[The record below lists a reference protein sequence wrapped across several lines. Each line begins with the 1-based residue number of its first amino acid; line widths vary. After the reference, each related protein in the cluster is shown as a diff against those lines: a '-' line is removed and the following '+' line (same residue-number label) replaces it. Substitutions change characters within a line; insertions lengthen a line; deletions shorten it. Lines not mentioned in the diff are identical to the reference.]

1 DRVTLT
7 LRRDGRDEDVRLA
20 AAAFPVARADEL
32 AWQLL
37 GLEAVADD
45 EGLVVRRVR
54 SGSPAARIGVQKGDR
69 LLGLGGTPLR
79 SVAELRR
86 KMVEVRAARSILLS
100 VGRGPSPAAGGTP
113 STIHAARRS
122 GVMRSPGSAHR
133 MSRWISF
140 SSSRTLPGHG

>member
-1 DRVTLT
+1 M
-7 LRRDGRDEDVRLA
+7 
-20 AAAFPVARADEL
+20 
-32 AWQLL
+32 
-37 GLEAVADD
+37 ADD

-100 VGRGPSPAAGGTP
+100 VGRGPYQYNVNVPL
-113 STIHAARRS
+113 AR
-122 GVMRSPGSAHR
+122 G
-133 MSRWISF
+133 
-140 SSSRTLPGHG
+140 